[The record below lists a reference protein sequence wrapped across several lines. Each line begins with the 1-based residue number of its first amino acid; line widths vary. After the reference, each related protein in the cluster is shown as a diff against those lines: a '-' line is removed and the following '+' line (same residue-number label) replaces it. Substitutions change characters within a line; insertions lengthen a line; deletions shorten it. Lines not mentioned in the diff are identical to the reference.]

1 MVFDHSPG
9 QVLLELSIMEITQ
22 TALEQLGLYWQ
33 AKGNS
38 LAQGI
43 ISAQPGLVEHL
54 QLLARTGQT
63 RVKAMPSIVTTHGLK
78 AHFSTMQQTNKWS
91 GNQTQNLKDRNDSR
105 LDKDPDDNTLFYGV
119 TMDIV
124 PYISG
129 DDLVTLN
136 IEEASV
142 SDLMVDMD
150 GSLSVL
156 THTISN
162 QVTVQDGE
170 FILLG
175 GMIKQADRKVRA
187 GVPEFVELPVLG
199 WLFGDKKQQ
208 SEVFEVWIMIRPS
221 ILAQGS

>member
-1 MVFDHSPG
+1 
-9 QVLLELSIMEITQ
+9 
-22 TALEQLGLYWQ
+22 
-33 AKGNS
+33 
-38 LAQGI
+38 
-43 ISAQPGLVEHL
+43 
-54 QLLARTGQT
+54 
-63 RVKAMPSIVTTHGLK
+63 
-78 AHFSTMQQTNKWS
+78 MQQTNKWS

>member
-1 MVFDHSPG
+1 
-9 QVLLELSIMEITQ
+9 
-22 TALEQLGLYWQ
+22 
-33 AKGNS
+33 
-38 LAQGI
+38 
-43 ISAQPGLVEHL
+43 
-54 QLLARTGQT
+54 
-63 RVKAMPSIVTTHGLK
+63 
-78 AHFSTMQQTNKWS
+78 
-91 GNQTQNLKDRNDSR
+91 
-105 LDKDPDDNTLFYGV
+105 
-119 TMDIV
+119 
-124 PYISG
+124 
-129 DDLVTLN
+129 
-136 IEEASV
+136 
-142 SDLMVDMD
+142 MD